1 MEKDI
6 DESLKISFNKVFW
19 PLYILNGFQSV
30 AYGAMIVLVV
40 PLALIIWP
48 NDPADIHA
56 LEMGLIY
63 TVLSW
68 SGSFSG
74 LVFGR
79 LIDKYSR
86 KKIIIVISFF
96 RGISMLILGFAARG
110 GGFNTWIYFL
120 IFIFIF
126 GFFAG
131 GSWPAINSL
140 SNDVVPRDYR
150 SRFFGVYQIVLN
162 TTNIIGWLIA
172 TLLFQT
178 GFWRFFFWGIGLL
191 ILLGGLVFALN
202 NEEPK
207 RGAQQEELYQ
217 VLKDD
222 SIKYEFQIDIK
233 MMRKTMLSKTNIVA
247 LTEGIFTCIL
257 MSSLNFLILNYV
269 QNPPYNLAPFSI
281 GVFMVVFGL
290 SGGLVGQLLLSRI
303 SDKIAMKDP
312 VRRLPIIVIAIIG
325 GLITFALFFF
335 LPWFPLTPEEGM
347 NIAYIMKI
355 PTMWLMGALFF
366 TSRSIFSLYIV
377 NQSPVIQQINL
388 PEAQGQIVSW
398 NQFLEQFGRG
408 IGPLLCGVL
417 LVFTNTNYQITV
429 LIVCLCIVP
438 GVILWILATRWF
450 PDDRKNIAKIL
461 AERAEILNSKKD
473 ILRED
478 IAKKSELSL

>member
-1 MEKDI
+1 MQIQK
-6 DESLKISFNKVFW
+6 KSFNRVFW
-19 PLYILNGFQSV
+19 PLYLLNGFQSI

-40 PLALIIWP
+40 PLAKIIWP

-56 LEMGLIY
+56 LEMGLLY
-63 TVLSW
+63 TTLSW
-68 SGSFSG
+68 SGSIAG
-74 LVFGR
+74 LIFGR

-86 KKIIIVISFF
+86 KKIIITISLF
-96 RGISMLILGFAARG
+96 RGFSMLILGFAIKG
-110 GGFNTWIYFL
+110 GGFNTWLYFL
-120 IFIFIF
+120 ILILIF

-172 TLLFQT
+172 TFLVQVGL
-178 GFWRFFFWGIGLL
+178 WRLFFWGIGLL
-191 ILLGGLVFALN
+191 ILLGGLIFAIH

-207 RGAQQEELYQ
+207 RGAQQEELYHILQ
-217 VLKDD
+217 DE
-222 SIKYEFQIDIK
+222 SIEYDFQIDVK
-233 MMRKTMLSKTNIVA
+233 MMRKTMLSKTNAVA
-247 LTEGIFTCIL
+247 LIEGVFTCIL

-290 SGGLVGQLLLSRI
+290 TGGLVGQIFLSRV

-335 LPWFPLTPEEGM
+335 IPWVPLSPEQGK
-347 NIAYIMKI
+347 NILYIMTI

-366 TSRSIFSLYIV
+366 SSRSIFSLYVV

-388 PEAQGQIVSW
+388 PEALGQIVSW

-417 LVFTNTNYQITV
+417 LAYTSTNYQITV

-438 GVILWILATRWF
+438 GAILWILAMKWF
-450 PDDRKNIAKIL
+450 PKDREHIKRIL
-461 AERAEILNSKKD
+461 SERADILNSRKENIDYKF
-473 ILRED
+473 LN
-478 IAKKSELSL
+478 K

>member
-1 MEKDI
+1 MSKRIKPNSEK
-6 DESLKISFNKVFW
+6 SFNRVFW

-48 NDPADIHA
+48 TDPADIHA
-56 LEMGLIY
+56 LEMGILY
-63 TVLSW
+63 TTLSW
-68 SGSFSG
+68 SGSFAG
-74 LVFGR
+74 LFFGR

-86 KKIIIVISFF
+86 KKIIIVISLF
-96 RGISMLILGFAARG
+96 RGFSMLLLGFAVYG
-110 GGFNTWIYFL
+110 GEESTWWYFFT
-120 IFIFIF
+120 FISLF

-140 SNDVVPRDYR
+140 SNDVVPRDRR
-150 SRFFGVYQIVLN
+150 SRFFGIYQIVLN

-172 TLLFQT
+172 TLLVQI
-178 GFWRFFFWGIGLL
+178 GLWRIFFWGIGIIIL
-191 ILLGGLVFALN
+191 IAGLIFAIH

-207 RGAQQEELYQ
+207 RGVQQEELYQ
-217 VLKDD
+217 VLQDD
-222 SIKYEFQIDIK
+222 SIVYDFQIDK
-233 MMRKTMLSKTNIVA
+233 EMMRKTMISKTNSVA
-247 LTEGIFTCIL
+247 LIEGIFTCIL

-281 GVFMVVFGL
+281 GVFMVFFGL
-290 SGGLVGQLLLSRI
+290 TGGLVGQIVLSRI
-303 SDKIAMKDP
+303 SDKIATKDP

-335 LPWFPLTPEEGM
+335 LPWVPLSPEQGKD
-347 NIAYIMKI
+347 IAYIMTI
-355 PTMWLMGALFF
+355 PTIWIMGALFF

-408 IGPLLCGVL
+408 IGPLLCGAL
-417 LVFTNTNYQITV
+417 LAFTSTNYQITV
-429 LIVCLCIVP
+429 LIVCLCIFP
-438 GVILWILATRWF
+438 GVILWILAMRWF
-450 PDDRKNIAKIL
+450 PVDRENIKCIL
-461 AERAEILNSKKD
+461 AERATILNSRK
-473 ILRED
+473 EN
-478 IAKKSELSL
+478 

>member
-1 MEKDI
+1 MGINTNSEK
-6 DESLKISFNKVFW
+6 SFNRVFW

-48 NDPADIHA
+48 NDLAETHA
-56 LEMGLIY
+56 LEMGILY
-63 TVLSW
+63 TTLSW
-68 SGSFSG
+68 SGSFAG
-74 LVFGR
+74 LLFGK

-86 KKIIIVISFF
+86 KKIIIVISLF
-96 RGISMLILGFAARG
+96 RGFSMFFLGFAVYG
-110 GGFNTWIYFL
+110 GEVSTWLYFFTL
-120 IFIFIF
+120 IALF

-140 SNDVVPRDYR
+140 SNDVVPRDHR

-172 TLLFQT
+172 TFLFQI
-178 GFWRFFFWGIGLL
+178 GLWRFFFWGIGIF
-191 ILLGGLVFALN
+191 ILVGGLIFAFH

-207 RGAQQEELYQ
+207 RGAQQEELYHLLQ
-217 VLKDD
+217 DD
-222 SIKYEFQIDIK
+222 SFEYDFQIDK
-233 MMRKTMLSKTNIVA
+233 DMMRKTMLSRTNIVA
-247 LTEGIFTCIL
+247 LIEGIFTCIL

-281 GVFMVVFGL
+281 GVFMVLFGL
-290 SGGLVGQLLLSRI
+290 TGGLVGQIFLARV
-303 SDKIAMKDP
+303 SDKIAIKDP

-335 LPWFPLTPEEGM
+335 LPWLPLSPEQGK
-347 NIAYIMKI
+347 NIAYIMTI

-366 TSRSIFSLYIV
+366 ASRSIFSLYIV

-408 IGPLLCGVL
+408 IGPLLCGIL
-417 LVFTNTNYQITV
+417 LAFTNTNYQITV
-429 LIVCLCIVP
+429 LIVCLCILP
-438 GVILWILATRWF
+438 GVILWILAMKWF
-450 PDDRKNIAKIL
+450 PTDRENITTIL
-461 AERAEILNSKKD
+461 AERVEILNSRKK
-473 ILRED
+473 
-478 IAKKSELSL
+478 

>member
-1 MEKDI
+1 
-6 DESLKISFNKVFW
+6 L
-19 PLYILNGFQSV
+19 LNGFQSV

-40 PLALIIWP
+40 PLGQIIWP

-56 LEMGLIY
+56 LEMGFLY
-63 TVLSW
+63 TTLSW
-68 SGSFSG
+68 SGSFAG
-74 LVFGR
+74 LIFGR

-86 KKIIIVISFF
+86 KIIIIIISLF
-96 RGISMLILGFAARG
+96 RGFSMLILGFAVKG
-110 GGFNTWIYFL
+110 GGFNTWLYFL
-120 IFIFIF
+120 ILTFIF

-140 SNDVVPRDYR
+140 SNDIVPRDYR

-162 TTNIIGWLIA
+162 TTNITGWLIA
-172 TLLFQT
+172 TFLVQIGL
-178 GFWRFFFWGIGLL
+178 WRVFFWGIGLFIL
-191 ILLGGLVFALN
+191 ISGLVFAIH

-207 RGAQQEELYQ
+207 RGSQQEELYHLLQ
-217 VLKDD
+217 DD
-222 SIKYEFQIDIK
+222 SIEYDFRIDTK

-247 LTEGIFTCIL
+247 LIEGIFTCIL

-290 SGGLVGQLLLSRI
+290 TGGLVGQIFLSRI

-325 GLITFALFFF
+325 GLVTFALFFF
-335 LPWFPLTPEEGM
+335 LPWVPLTIDQGK
-347 NIAYIMKI
+347 NIALIMTI
-355 PTMWLMGALFF
+355 PTMWVMGALFF

-377 NQSPVIQQINL
+377 NQSPIIQQINL
-388 PEAQGQIVSW
+388 PEAQGQIFSW

-417 LVFTNTNYQITV
+417 LAFTNTNYQITV
-429 LIVCLCIVP
+429 LIICLCIVP
-438 GVILWILATRWF
+438 GVILWILAMRWF
-450 PDDRKNIAKIL
+450 PDDRNNITSIL
-461 AERAEILNSKKD
+461 AERAEILNSRK
-473 ILRED
+473 LE
-478 IAKKSELSL
+478 ESL

>member
-1 MEKDI
+1 MPKDLKKNSEK
-6 DESLKISFNKVFW
+6 SFNRVFW

-56 LEMGLIY
+56 LEMGVLY
-63 TVLSW
+63 TTLSW
-68 SGSFSG
+68 SGSFAG
-74 LVFGR
+74 LFFGR

-86 KKIIIVISFF
+86 KKIIIVISLF
-96 RGISMLILGFAARG
+96 RGFSMLLLGFAIYG
-110 GGFNTWIYFL
+110 GEDSTWWYF
-120 IFIFIF
+120 FIFITLF

-140 SNDVVPRDYR
+140 SNDVVSRDLR

-172 TLLFQT
+172 TLLVQI
-178 GFWRFFFWGIGLL
+178 GLWRLFFWGIGTF
-191 ILLGGLVFALN
+191 ILVAGLVFAIL

-207 RGAQQEELYQ
+207 RGVQEEELSHILREESQEY
-217 VLKDD
+217 D
-222 SIKYEFQIDIK
+222 FQINK
-233 MMRKTMLSKTNIVA
+233 EMMRKTMISKTNSVA
-247 LTEGIFTCIL
+247 LVEGIFTCIL

-290 SGGLVGQLLLSRI
+290 TGGLVGQIFLSRI
-303 SDKIAMKDP
+303 SDKVALKDQ

-335 LPWFPLTPEEGM
+335 LPWVPLTPEQGM
-347 NIAYIMKI
+347 NIAYIMTI
-355 PTMWLMGALFF
+355 PTMWIMGALFF

-388 PEAQGQIVSW
+388 PEAQGQIFSW

-417 LVFTNTNYQITV
+417 LALTSTNYQITV
-429 LIVCLCIVP
+429 LTVCLCIFP
-438 GVILWILATRWF
+438 GVILWSLAMKWF
-450 PDDRKNIAKIL
+450 PKDRENIKKIL
-461 AERAEILNSKKD
+461 AERAEILNSRKKV
-473 ILRED
+473 
-478 IAKKSELSL
+478 

>member
-1 MEKDI
+1 MANDDNVNSK
-6 DESLKISFNKVFW
+6 KSFNKIFW
-19 PLYILNGFQSV
+19 PLYLLNGFQSV

-56 LEMGLIY
+56 LEMGLLY
-63 TVLSW
+63 TTLSW
-68 SGSFSG
+68 SSSFAG
-74 LVFGR
+74 LLFGR
-79 LIDKYSR
+79 FIDKYSR
-86 KKIIIVISFF
+86 KKIIIIISLF
-96 RGISMLILGFAARG
+96 RGFSMLILGFAVKG
-110 GGFNTWIYFL
+110 GGFSTWLYFFVL
-120 IFIFIF
+120 IAIF

-140 SNDVVPRDYR
+140 SNDVVPRSYR

-172 TLLFQT
+172 TFLVQIGL
-178 GFWRFFFWGIGLL
+178 WRVFFWGIGLF
-191 ILLGGLVFALN
+191 ILLGGLIFAIH

-207 RGAQQEELYQ
+207 RGSQEEELYHILQ
-217 VLKDD
+217 DD
-222 SIKYEFQIDIK
+222 SIEYDFQIDK
-233 MMRKTMLSKTNIVA
+233 EMMKRTMLSKTNSVA
-247 LTEGIFTCIL
+247 LIEGIFTCIL

-290 SGGLVGQLLLSRI
+290 TGGLVGQIFLSRI
-303 SDKIAMKDP
+303 SDKIAVKNP

-325 GLITFALFFF
+325 GLVTFALFFF
-335 LPWFPLTPEEGM
+335 LPWVPLSPEQGK
-347 NIAYIMKI
+347 NIAYIMTL
-355 PTMWLMGALFF
+355 PTMWVMGALFF

-408 IGPLLCGVL
+408 IGPLLCGIL
-417 LVFTNTNYQITV
+417 LATTSTNYQITV
-429 LIVCLCIVP
+429 LIVCLCIFP
-438 GVILWILATRWF
+438 GVLLWILAMKWF
-450 PDDRKNIAKIL
+450 PNDRENIKTIL
-461 AERAEILNSKKD
+461 AERANILKE
-473 ILRED
+473 R
-478 IAKKSELSL
+478 KS

>member
-1 MEKDI
+1 MVMGINTNSEK
-6 DESLKISFNKVFW
+6 SFNRVFW

-48 NDPADIHA
+48 NDLAETHA
-56 LEMGLIY
+56 LEMGILY
-63 TVLSW
+63 TTLSW
-68 SGSFSG
+68 SGSFAG
-74 LVFGR
+74 LLFGK

-86 KKIIIVISFF
+86 KKIIIVISLF
-96 RGISMLILGFAARG
+96 RGFSMFFLGFAVYG
-110 GGFNTWIYFL
+110 GEVSTWLYFFTL
-120 IFIFIF
+120 IALF

-140 SNDVVPRDYR
+140 SNDVVPRDHR

-172 TLLFQT
+172 TFLFQI
-178 GFWRFFFWGIGLL
+178 GLWRFFFWGIGIF
-191 ILLGGLVFALN
+191 ILVGGLIFAFH

-207 RGAQQEELYQ
+207 RGAQQEELYHLLQ
-217 VLKDD
+217 DD
-222 SIKYEFQIDIK
+222 SFEYDFQIDK
-233 MMRKTMLSKTNIVA
+233 DMMRKTMLSRTNIVA
-247 LTEGIFTCIL
+247 LIEGIFTCIL

-281 GVFMVVFGL
+281 GVFMVLFGL
-290 SGGLVGQLLLSRI
+290 TGGLVGQIFLARV
-303 SDKIAMKDP
+303 SDKIAIKDP

-335 LPWFPLTPEEGM
+335 LPWLPLSPEQGK
-347 NIAYIMKI
+347 NIAYIMTI

-366 TSRSIFSLYIV
+366 ASRSIFSLYIV

-408 IGPLLCGVL
+408 IGPLLCGIL
-417 LVFTNTNYQITV
+417 LAFTNTNYQITV
-429 LIVCLCIVP
+429 LIVCLCILP
-438 GVILWILATRWF
+438 GVILWILAMKWF
-450 PDDRKNIAKIL
+450 PTDRENITTIL
-461 AERAEILNSKKD
+461 AERVEILNSRKK
-473 ILRED
+473 
-478 IAKKSELSL
+478 

>member
-1 MEKDI
+1 MLRRKRK
-6 DESLKISFNKVFW
+6 SSKISFNRVFW
-19 PLYILNGFQSV
+19 PLYLLNGFQSV

-40 PLALIIWP
+40 PLAQIIWP
-48 NDPADIHA
+48 GDPADIHA
-56 LEMGLIY
+56 LEMGLFY
-63 TVLSW
+63 TILSW

-74 LVFGR
+74 LLFGR

-86 KKIIIVISFF
+86 KKIIIVISIF
-96 RGISMLILGFAARG
+96 RGFSMLFLGFAVRG
-110 GGFNTWIYFL
+110 GGFGTWLYFL
-120 IFIFIF
+120 SFIFIF

-172 TLLFQT
+172 TFLVQIGL
-178 GFWRFFFWGIGLL
+178 WRFFFWGIGLF
-191 ILLGGLVFALN
+191 ILLGGIIFAFH

-207 RGAQQEELYQ
+207 RGAQQEELYHLLQ
-217 VLKDD
+217 DD
-222 SIKYEFQIDIK
+222 SMEYDFQIDLK

-247 LTEGIFTCIL
+247 LIEGIFTCIL

-281 GVFMVVFGL
+281 GVFMVIFGL
-290 SGGLVGQLLLSRI
+290 TGGLVGQILLSRI
-303 SDKIAMKDP
+303 SDKIAIKDP

-325 GLITFALFFF
+325 GLVTFALFFF
-335 LPWFPLTPEEGM
+335 LPWIPLTTEQGM
-347 NIAYIMKI
+347 DIAYIMTI
-355 PTMWLMGALFF
+355 PTMWVMGALFF

-417 LVFTNTNYQITV
+417 LLFTNTNYQITV
-429 LIVCLCIVP
+429 LIVCICIIP
-438 GVILWILATRWF
+438 GAILWILAMRWF
-450 PDDRKNIAKIL
+450 PKDRDNIRSIIS
-461 AERAEILNSKKD
+461 ERAEILNSRKD
-473 ILRED
+473 
-478 IAKKSELSL
+478 S

>member
-1 MEKDI
+1 MPKSKSEEKV
-6 DESLKISFNKVFW
+6 SFNRIFW
-19 PLYILNGFQSV
+19 PLYLLNGFQSI
-30 AYGAMIVLVV
+30 AYGAIIVLVV

-56 LEMGLIY
+56 LEMGILY
-63 TVLSW
+63 TTLSW
-68 SGSFSG
+68 SSSFSG
-74 LVFGR
+74 LLFGR

-86 KKIIIVISFF
+86 KKIIIVISIF
-96 RGISMLILGFAARG
+96 RGTSMLFLGFTVYG
-110 GGFNTWIYFL
+110 GEVSTWWYFFT
-120 IFIFIF
+120 FITLF
-126 GFFAG
+126 GFFSG

-140 SNDVVPRDYR
+140 SNDVVEQDRR

-172 TLLFQT
+172 TLLVQN
-178 GFWRFFFWGIGLL
+178 GFWREFFWGIGAS
-191 ILLGGLVFALN
+191 ILLGGLIFAIQ

-207 RGAQQEELYQ
+207 RGAQQEELYH
-217 VLKDD
+217 VLQDD
-222 SIKYEFQIDIK
+222 SIEYDFQINK
-233 MMRKTMLSKTNIVA
+233 EMMRKTMLSKTNSVA
-247 LTEGIFTCIL
+247 LIEGIFTCIL

-290 SGGLVGQLLLSRI
+290 TGGLIGQIFLSRV

-312 VRRLPIIVIAIIG
+312 VKRLPIIVISIIG
-325 GLITFALFFF
+325 GLVTFALFFF
-335 LPWFPLTPEEGM
+335 LPWVPLTPEQGK
-347 NIAYIMKI
+347 NIAYIMTI
-355 PTMWLMGALFF
+355 PTMWIMGALFF

-417 LVFTNTNYQITV
+417 LVFTGTNYQITV
-429 LIVCLCIVP
+429 IVVILCIVP
-438 GVILWILATRWF
+438 GVILWLLAIKWF
-450 PDDRKNIAKIL
+450 PKDRTQIKTIL
-461 AERAEILNSKKD
+461 KERAEL
-473 ILRED
+473 L
-478 IAKKSELSL
+478 KSRS

>member
-1 MEKDI
+1 MVKGIETNTK
-6 DESLKISFNKVFW
+6 KSFNRVFW

-56 LEMGLIY
+56 LEMGILY
-63 TVLSW
+63 TTLSW
-68 SGSFSG
+68 SGSFAG
-74 LVFGR
+74 LIFGR
-79 LIDKYSR
+79 LIDKFSR
-86 KKIIIVISFF
+86 KRIIIIISLF
-96 RGISMLILGFAARG
+96 RGFSMFFIGFAVYG
-110 GGFNTWIYFL
+110 GEDSTWWYFFTFVAL
-120 IFIFIF
+120 F

-140 SNDVVPRDYR
+140 SNDVVPRNQR
-150 SRFFGVYQIVLN
+150 SRFFGAYQIVLN

-172 TLLFQT
+172 TFLVQIGL
-178 GFWRFFFWGIGLL
+178 WRIFFWGIGLFIL
-191 ILLGGLVFALN
+191 IGGLIFAIQ
-202 NEEPK
+202 NEEPR
-207 RGAQQEELYQ
+207 RGAQQEELYH
-217 VLKDD
+217 VLQDETIEYD
-222 SIKYEFQIDIK
+222 FQIDIK

-247 LTEGIFTCIL
+247 LIEGIFTCIL

-290 SGGLVGQLLLSRI
+290 TGGLVGQIFLSRV

-335 LPWFPLTPEEGM
+335 FPWIPLSPEQGR
-347 NIAYIMKI
+347 NIAYIMTI

-408 IGPLLCGVL
+408 IGPLLCGFL
-417 LVFTNTNYQITV
+417 LVFTNTNYQLTV
-429 LIVCLCIVP
+429 LIVCFCIVP
-438 GVILWILATRWF
+438 GAILWILAMKWF
-450 PDDRKNIAKIL
+450 PKDHEKINNIL
-461 AERAEILNSKKD
+461 AERAEILNSRKQY
-473 ILRED
+473 
-478 IAKKSELSL
+478 